1 MKYIKYIL
9 FLLLI
14 IVAPINKT
22 YANCKEE
29 LKEIENIKDEFKITY
44 EYVDNSGYIL
54 TFYNPDSSKYTI
66 DMYKPKDLTCNEE
79 NEYYKKCYYYMP
91 GTYFASIKSTSKSC
105 KDELYNIFLSL
116 PYNEF
121 SKDPVCEGIEDFVL
135 CKPTYDKEIDY
146 ETFLQRVE
154 VYKKTLAEQK
164 EKEEN
169 KIEEPSEEKKIYEK
183 ITDYLMEN
191 IFIIVTIIIAV
202 ILLIILIVFIIRNYR
217 ERWKL
222 E

>member
-14 IVAPINKT
+14 IVIPINKT
-22 YANCKEE
+22 YADCKKE

-44 EYVDNSGYIL
+44 EFVDNSGYIL

-66 DMYKPKDLTCNEE
+66 DIYKPNDLTCIED
-79 NEYYKKCYYYMP
+79 NEYYTKCHYYMP
-91 GTYFASIKSTSKSC
+91 GTYLAKIKSTNKSC
-105 KDELYNIFLSL
+105 KEELNKILLSL

-121 SKDPVCEGIEDFVL
+121 SKDPVCEGIEDFIL

-154 VYKKTLAEQK
+154 VYKKTLTELE

-169 KIEEPSEEKKIYEK
+169 KIEEPIEEKTIYEK
-183 ITDYLMEN
+183 ITDYLIKN

-202 ILLIILIVFIIRNYR
+202 ILLIILIVTIIKNYR